1 MSALTADQVSH
12 VLSGLYD
19 LAQQTKHYLSSYK
32 DAETPDDT
40 DTCCAA
46 HFARFDHR
54 RSERRSL
61 ETRLGEIKEVI
72 SLFEGD
78 GPVGVTAPAGAA
90 ALGQVTLIYRDE
102 QGASHEQPLSDLPE
116 VGLLIDPQTGEDLT
130 LDHVLVVA
138 TDQEEESADESARG
152 EAPLVGEIAEAL
164 RDRGDAK
171 STKAADWVLEH
182 SDDLEVWLHIGEM
195 LDRLA
200 DAAERSAG

>member
-19 LAQQTKHYLSSYK
+19 RAQQTKHYLSSYK

-46 HFARFDHR
+46 HLARFDQR

-61 ETRLGEIKEVI
+61 ETRLDEIKELI
-72 SLFEGD
+72 SLFESD
-78 GPVGVTAPAGAA
+78 DQTGVTAPAGAA
-90 ALGQVTLIYRDE
+90 ALGQITLVYRDE

-116 VGLLIDPQTGEDLT
+116 VGLLINPETGEDLA
-130 LDHVLVVA
+130 LDHVLVA
-138 TDQEEESADESARG
+138 TIVQEESADGSARS

-171 STKAADWVLEH
+171 STRAADWVLEH
-182 SDDLEVWLHIGEM
+182 SEDLEVWLHIGEM

-200 DAAERSAG
+200 EAADRSAG